1 MRLTHLLAKSQSSCS
16 SSSGNRAG
24 NPFCMQGRYDFGCQ
38 IQERCLHSEWMISS
52 LVLSPK
58 DEGHIRWF
66 AIALYWQLWAV
77 LSNIPAYILMEKITF
92 SLLDIL
98 CSSLYCCQK
107 VFVHKRQQLDINIF
121 FSSCMHSH
129 KMRGALKIGS
139 AYIQRTTRGHHISLC
154 ISTNGFN
161 F

>member
-1 MRLTHLLAKSQSSCS
+1 MWLRRKMRLTHLLAKSQSSCS

-38 IQERCLHSEWMISS
+38 IQEGCLHSEWMISS

-58 DEGHIRWF
+58 DEGHFRWF

-107 VFVHKRQQLDINIF
+107 VFVHERQQLDINIF
-121 FSSCMHSH
+121 FLPACIVI
-129 KMRGALKIGS
+129 KWE
-139 AYIQRTTRGHHISLC
+139 GHWRLDLHTYREPLEAIIYLSV
-154 ISTNGFN
+154 
-161 F
+161 